1 MEITDCGDGTFEI
14 TETVSEI
21 NARAV
26 AAGFSPPIVIIEMPR
41 YAKDL
46 ALCTKLTAEEA
57 RLRGIT
63 PNVL

>member
-1 MEITDCGDGTFEI
+1 MKIKECDDGTFEI

-26 AAGFSPPIVIIEMPR
+26 AAGLPPPIIIIEMPL

-57 RLRGIT
+57 RLYGII
-63 PNVL
+63 PNV